1 MAGTSNY
8 GSTWTFANASYK
20 CIVTGFP
27 EITTDELDST
37 NHSSGGY
44 AESVPSGLVRV
55 GDITMS
61 VLEES
66 GNFSTFQT
74 AMVNKT
80 IATSV
85 IENNLTTLTGSSFIV
100 SVKMEDADAQ
110 SPDVNKLTVVL
121 AATGVWV
128 ASQQKAQ
135 TMTKVLS
142 KADLLEGKT
151 LQVELVEIPD
161 IGASVWMRQM
171 SAQESIDFR
180 NFLEQMKAEGVKET
194 TPEQD
199 IEIMLFIVSMS
210 LCDEEGNSL
219 FTREEAKKLVKNYG
233 LNTLVYMTN
242 EALRVSKIKIGNGG
256 FVSEAT
262 NTLPNDQ
269 STSSLENSQGSQEKP
284 APKFQ
289 Q

>member
-66 GNFSTFQT
+66 GNFATFQT

-80 IATSV
+80 VATSV

-121 AATGVWV
+121 AATGAWV
-128 ASQQKAQ
+128 AS
-135 TMTKVLS
+135 
-142 KADLLEGKT
+142 
-151 LQVELVEIPD
+151 
-161 IGASVWMRQM
+161 
-171 SAQESIDFR
+171 
-180 NFLEQMKAEGVKET
+180 
-194 TPEQD
+194 
-199 IEIMLFIVSMS
+199 
-210 LCDEEGNSL
+210 
-219 FTREEAKKLVKNYG
+219 
-233 LNTLVYMTN
+233 
-242 EALRVSKIKIGNGG
+242 
-256 FVSEAT
+256 
-262 NTLPNDQ
+262 
-269 STSSLENSQGSQEKP
+269 
-284 APKFQ
+284 
-289 Q
+289 